1 MVLVS
6 MVLQVVMVIILLVF
20 LIIIVFLI
28 ITVVLTAVEEILCG
42 GIDDGYKN
50 GNWSTEWYK

>member
-6 MVLQVVMVIILLVF
+6 MVLQVLMVIMLL
-20 LIIIVFLI
+20 VFLI
-28 ITVVLTAVEEILCG
+28 ITVVMTAAEEILCG

>member
-1 MVLVS
+1 
-6 MVLQVVMVIILLVF
+6 MVLQVLMVIILLVF